1 MRKIILLL
9 LLTIIMNLPKAHAT
23 VHVIE
28 VGPNQT
34 KAFVPDSITVTLGDT
49 VKWVWKALVHTTT
62 SDVGGIP
69 VGATPWDANLDATD
83 STFMY
88 EPTLTG
94 TYNYHCTFHVSMGM
108 VGKFVVVSPASVKNV
123 ANTQD
128 IELSPNPAK
137 GEFTLSSGSDTQT
150 DLLDLSG
157 KVIMHLHPMSA
168 SGNELHYSTAGIAEG
183 LYLLRIATKGH
194 IVTKKLQVAK

>member
-9 LLTIIMNLPKAHAT
+9 LLTIIVNLPKAHAT

-88 EPTLTG
+88 EPMLTG
-94 TYNYHCTFHVSMGM
+94 IYNYHCTYHVSMGM
-108 VGKFVVVSPASVKNV
+108 VGKFVVVSPASVNNV

-128 IELSPNPAK
+128 IELRPNPAK
-137 GEFTLSSGSDTQT
+137 GEFIISTGNDSQT

-157 KVIMHLHPMSA
+157 KVIMHLQPTSV
-168 SGNELHYSTAGIAEG
+168 SGKDLHYSTAGIAEG
-183 LYLLRIATKGH
+183 LYMLRIATKGH
-194 IVTKKLQVAK
+194 IVTKKFQVVK